1 MIERAEKPTS
11 ERDARDCATAWFA
24 VLERA
29 KQAGDFATAAR
40 AVQELERLGVKV
52 KYQKPKGTTDER

>member
-1 MIERAEKPTS
+1 MSDVTQK
-11 ERDARDCATAWFA
+11 AREEAADSPVVWFA

-29 KQAGDFATAAR
+29 KQTGDFATAAR

-52 KYQKPKGTTDER
+52 KYRKPKGSDR

>member
-1 MIERAEKPTS
+1 MPNEADQIRQEAVDSPV
-11 ERDARDCATAWFA
+11 AWFA

-29 KQAGDFATAAR
+29 KQTGDFATAAR

-52 KYQKPKGTTDER
+52 KYHKAREPRHA